1 MNTIETE
8 SSEVQHKLKFE
19 IISHRSIR
27 DKIHLKEKNN
37 IVDNADLDPVIITDD
52 LVETPPKMVMRSKI
66 DPLKPVL
73 LEDVFLVK

>member
-8 SSEVQHKLKFE
+8 SSEVQLKFE

-27 DKIHLKEKNN
+27 DKIHLKEKNK